1 MTSDRPPTE
10 GTPTPE
16 VTYYICGHLKIHE
29 LLFDFVNDELL
40 PETGVD
46 AADFWAGLERTVHIL
61 GPRNQ
66 VLLARRDFLQQQID
80 TWHKDNTHFTPT
92 EYRAFLQEIGYLLP
106 TGEPFQI
113 ATENVDDEIALL
125 AGPQLV
131 VPVMNARFALNAC
144 NARWGS
150 FYDALY
156 GSDLID
162 EDDGAER
169 DGDAYNPLR
178 GARVMD
184 FGRDF
189 LDTYFPLTEGSHHT
203 LNNFVVDNGELIAIL
218 IDGSSSRLAD
228 KAQFRGYQG
237 AADKPDVVLLHRH
250 GLHVE
255 VHIDGASPIGAQ
267 DTAGIR
273 DLILESALT
282 TIMDC
287 EDAVAAVDTQDK
299 VQVYRNW
306 LGLMRGSLTAEVT
319 KKSHTFTRRLNGD
332 RHYTAPNGA
341 AFSLPGRSLMFI
353 RHVGHHLFTDAI
365 LDRDGEPIP
374 ESILDGFITAAAALH
389 DLKANSP
396 LQNSRCGSVYIVKPK
411 MHGPEEVAL
420 ACDLFTRIEAV
431 LKLPSNT
438 LKIGIMDE
446 ERRTTV
452 NLSECIRAAKNRV
465 AFINTGF
472 LDRTGDEIH
481 TSMEA
486 GPFAPKTQLEQLPW
500 IAAYEHWNVAVGL
513 ACGLHG
519 KAQIGKGMWAQPD
532 NMTAMLTQKI
542 AHPRAGA
549 TTAWVPS
556 PTAATLHAIHYHEVN
571 VSEVQRSLIKQLNGK
586 IPEEVLEEI
595 LDIPLLETQ
604 NLTKEDIHRELG
616 NNCQGILGY
625 VVRWIDQ
632 GIGCSKV
639 PDITHTQLMEDRATL
654 RISSQHI
661 ANWLHHGICTEEQVT
676 TALQTMA
683 KVVDQ
688 QNAHDENY
696 QPMADNFLDS
706 LAFAAAKD
714 LIFKGREQP
723 NGYTET
729 LLHFYRRK
737 KKGGAEPVIVFSKP
751 GAAKVCGF
759 VAT

>member
-1 MTSDRPPTE
+1 MTADTQP
-10 GTPTPE
+10 PE
-16 VTYYICGHLKIHE
+16 VTYYTCGHLKIHE
-29 LLFDFVNDELL
+29 ALFDFVNEELL
-40 PETGVD
+40 PGTGVD
-46 AADFWAGLERTVHIL
+46 AADFWAGFDRAVHTL
-61 GPRNQ
+61 APRNQ

-80 TWHKDNTHFTPT
+80 QWHRQNAEFSPT
-92 EYRAFLQEIGYLLP
+92 AYRAFLQQIGYLVP
-106 TGEPFQI
+106 TGAPFQI
-113 ATENVDDEIALL
+113 TTENVDAEIATL

-150 FYDALY
+150 LYDALY
-156 GSDLID
+156 GSDMI
-162 EDDGAER
+162 EDHDGAER
-169 DGDAYNPLR
+169 GDSYNPLR

-189 LDTYFPLTEGSHHT
+189 LDAYFPLAEGSHHT
-203 LNNFVVDNGELIAIL
+203 LKRFVVDNGELIAEL
-218 IDGSSSRLAD
+218 IDGSRTRLAD
-228 KAQFRGYQG
+228 AAQFRGYQG
-237 AADKPDVVLLHRH
+237 AVNKPDVVLLRRN

-255 VHIDGASPIGAQ
+255 VHIDSASPIGAQ
-267 DTAGIR
+267 DAAGIR
-273 DLILESALT
+273 DLIFESALT

-287 EDAVAAVDTQDK
+287 EDSVAAVDALDK

-306 LGLMRGSLTAEVT
+306 LGLMRGTLTEEVS
-319 KKSHTFTRRLNGD
+319 KSGRTFKRKLNSD
-332 RHYTAPNGA
+332 RHYTTPEGTAL
-341 AFSLPGRSLMFI
+341 SLPGRSLMFV
-353 RHVGHHLFTDAI
+353 RNVGHHMFTDAV
-365 LDRDGEPIP
+365 LDRDGQAIP
-374 ESILDGFITAAAALH
+374 EGIMDGFITSAAALH
-389 DLKANSP
+389 DLKRNSP
-396 LQNSRCGSVYIVKPK
+396 LHNSRTGSVYIVKPK
-411 MHGPEEVAL
+411 MHGPDEVAFTN
-420 ACDLFTRIEAV
+420 DLFTRIEEV
-431 LKLPSNT
+431 LKLPPGT

-452 NLSECIRAAKNRV
+452 NLSECIRAAKSRV
-465 AFINTGF
+465 VFINTGF

-486 GPFAPKTQLEQLPW
+486 GAFAPKAELKNKPW
-500 IAAYEHWNVAVGL
+500 ITAYERWNVAVGL

-532 NMTAMLTQKI
+532 NMASMLTQKI
-542 AHPRAGA
+542 AHPKAGA

-556 PTAATLHAIHYHEVN
+556 PTAATLHAIHYHEVD
-571 VSEVQRSLIKQLNGK
+571 VSSVQQQIIEQLDRR
-586 IPEEVLEEI
+586 IPEEELERI
-595 LDIPLLETQ
+595 LDIPLLGTQ
-604 NLTKEDIHRELG
+604 DLTKDDIRQELE

-639 PDITHTQLMEDRATL
+639 PDIHHTQLMEDRATL

-661 ANWLHHGICTEEQVT
+661 ANWLHHGICTEAQVMA
-676 TALQTMA
+676 ALEAMA

-688 QNAHDENY
+688 QNARDPSY
-696 QPMADNFLDS
+696 QPMSGNVSDN

-723 NGYTET
+723 NGYTEA

-737 KKGGAEPVIVFSKP
+737 KKNAVEPKIAFSKP
-751 GAAKVCGF
+751 GATKVCG
-759 VAT
+759 VEAS